1 MEIKGSFVEEYFVD
15 EKAVFILSVSHKIGS
30 KASWLFP
37 CLDDTCAGDFVEFCN
52 SVFFNS

>member
-52 SVFFNS
+52 SVFFNC